1 MKIRYKI
8 MLLFTLLVT
17 AIISLLTWSVFYFAR
32 LERKEV
38 FNKRLRARAN
48 YNTQLYAM
56 MGGDSAIRFLRKM
69 DTSTTGGTLPSRSM
83 VIYSDQGT
91 ILYRFDMPG
100 TQPLTMAGDV
110 RQEVL
115 KKGETY
121 FSIDNRDAIAIRR
134 VTANKSFIVVVAG
147 HDDDGL
153 ERVGTLNKILLFS
166 LVLGVCLTALVSY
179 LFSGQLL
186 RPIAQIIREVKEI
199 SSYDLSHR
207 IRAGT
212 GQDELSQLAHTF
224 NDLLERLQE
233 AFAIQRRFISNASH
247 ELSTPLTSV
256 SSQVEV
262 VLQKER
268 SADEYKQ
275 VLSSVR
281 EDVQQMRQLT
291 KSLLE
296 IAKTGSQGGIELNE
310 VRVDEVLLK
319 VMADVK
325 KLNNDYKVELDF
337 GEFPEDEKDFVV
349 FGNIELLYIAIKNIV
364 ENGCKYSPDRRSVV
378 DLTFANHKVFVQV
391 ANQGDAIAAGEIQQ
405 IFQPFYRGSGTGNSR
420 GFGLGLALAQRIIAL
435 HKGFISV
442 QSDTDNGTR
451 FKVELPAIKIF
462 N

>member
-1 MKIRYKI
+1 

-17 AIISLLTWSVFYFAR
+17 AIISILTFSIFYFAK
-32 LERKEV
+32 LERVKA
-38 FNKRLRARAN
+38 FDKRLKARAN
-48 YNTQLYAM
+48 YNMQLYAVL
-56 MGGDSAIRFLRKM
+56 GGDSAIKFMQKM
-69 DTSTTGGTLPSRSM
+69 DTTSTAGGALPSRSIA
-83 VIYSDQGT
+83 IYSDDGGVV
-91 ILYRFDMPG
+91 YRFDMPG
-100 TQPLTMAGDV
+100 TRPLTVTNDV
-110 RQEVL
+110 LQQVRVM
-115 KKGETY
+115 GEKY
-121 FSIDNRDAIAIRR
+121 FTIDNRDAIAIRR
-134 VTANKSFIVVVAG
+134 VTANKGFVVVVAG
-147 HDDDGL
+147 HDEDGL
-153 ERVGTLNKILLFS
+153 ERVETLDKILFFS
-166 LVLGVCLTALVSY
+166 LVLGVCLAALVSY
-179 LFSGQLL
+179 LFAGQLL

-207 IRAGT
+207 IQAGT
-212 GQDELSQLAHTF
+212 GQDELSQLAYTF

-262 VLQKER
+262 VLQKDR

-275 VLSSVR
+275 VLFSVR
-281 EDVQQMRQLT
+281 EDVTQMRQLT

-325 KLNNDYKVELDF
+325 KLNADYKVELDF

-349 FGNIELLYIAIKNIV
+349 FGNSELLYIAIKNIV
-364 ENGCKYSPDRRSVV
+364 ENGCKYSPDKKSVV
-378 DLTFANHKVFVQV
+378 DLTFAYHKVFVQV
-391 ANQGDAIAAGEIQQ
+391 VNRGDAIAAEEIQQ
-405 IFQPFYRGSGTGNSR
+405 IFQPFYRGSGTGKTR

-435 HKGFISV
+435 HKGSIAV
-442 QSDTDNGTR
+442 ASDADNGTR
-451 FKVELPAIKIF
+451 FTIELPAIKIF